1 MKKLDFSK
9 ITASNIDRQ
18 RERIKAELE
27 ELRKSDPSLELE
39 PSPDELQGTIK
50 YFKIRSRHGEIQVT
64 QRIMIEE
71 LKLTDYF
78 IEDRNFDCPEDVHAI
93 ITLYGVEAD
102 DDLEEQCKERGLQL
116 ISCKNNILIM
126 R

>member
-9 ITASNIDRQ
+9 INANNIDRQ

-27 ELRKSDPSLELE
+27 EMRKSDPSLELE

-50 YFKIRSRHGEIQVT
+50 YFKLRSRYGEIQVT